1 MNCIKNLIITGYT
14 VKYTDLREPKP
25 RTAHTEV
32 FTLEKA
38 ELDALGLV
46 GMNVADFITARYAR
60 CGYHVISVE
69 RIPARRLAFVD
80 LYQLWAAAEP
90 PAADEEGGN
99 K

>member
-1 MNCIKNLIITGYT
+1 MNCTKNLIITGYT
-14 VKYTDLREPKP
+14 VKYADLREPKP
-25 RTAHTEV
+25 RTAHTDV

-46 GMNVADFITARYAR
+46 GMNVADFIAARYAR
-60 CGYHVISVE
+60 GGYNVISVE

-80 LYQLWAAAEP
+80 LHQLWVAAEP
-90 PAADEEGGN
+90 PAADEEGGD